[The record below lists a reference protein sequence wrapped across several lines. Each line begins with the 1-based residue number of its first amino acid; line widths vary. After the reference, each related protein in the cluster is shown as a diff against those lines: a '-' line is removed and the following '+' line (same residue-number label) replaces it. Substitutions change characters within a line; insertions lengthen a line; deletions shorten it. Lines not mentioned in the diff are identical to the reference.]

1 MRLKE
6 YLTSERQTQRSFIED
21 AYVRTGHRFPQGT
34 LAKYL
39 IGQRI
44 PRKREMQIIYEV
56 TNHKVT
62 PNDFYFGDANE

>member
-6 YLTSERQTQRSFIED
+6 YLSSARQTQRSFIED
-21 AYVRTGHRFPQGT
+21 AYVRTGHRIPQGT

-39 IGQRI
+39 VGQRI

-56 TNHKVT
+56 TNHQVT
-62 PNDFYFGDANE
+62 PNDFYFGEPNE